1 MLTQSPEVLAL
12 VANFLC
18 CFVNCACSW
27 VHRLNSKPFSVKP
40 IRVNQELVVRPK
52 LTEGGESRAPRGHL
66 ALSKSHS
73 SLVEQSSDTN
83 WMFVSTRIPN
93 SHVEALTC
101 DVMVFGGGALER

>member
-1 MLTQSPEVLAL
+1 MCHSEEIYIYVYIGPPVPIGA
-12 VANFLC
+12 
-18 CFVNCACSW
+18 
-27 VHRLNSKPFSVKP
+27 RPFKP

-52 LTEGGESRAPRGHL
+52 LTEGGENRAPRGHL

-73 SLVEQSSDTN
+73 SLVEQSSDPN